1 MKRRILSFIIGL
13 MQLAMIIELIAAVF
27 AGVKNYF
34 FTSDVNLSRFL
45 FLDLLAFVLSWAIG
59 VTCYEQKKKK

>member
-1 MKRRILSFIIGL
+1 MKRKILSFIIGL

-27 AGVKNYF
+27 TGIKNYF

-45 FLDLLAFVLSWAIG
+45 FLDLLVFVLSWAIG
-59 VTCYEQKKKK
+59 VTCYEKRKKR